1 MTNTTLL
8 NELYAYIGGMDA
20 SERTFI
26 EKQMERNE
34 IYNNPSAP
42 LMHLANV
49 MVDLQRSIRAENNKK
64 AGVGSWERL
73 AKRMEK
79 TTSREA
85 MAGIIIND
93 GAHYLCDGFR
103 AVRLPEPI
111 EYKKAAQELDIKKI
125 LDSAA
130 QNEKPLDLPSAG
142 ELKSHIALE
151 KAKRKAEGG
160 RPSKAPILWRFGE
173 GLPSVNAEYLLDFC
187 EVMPE
192 AKLTYEHNPASIYF
206 KDDRTEAILLPV
218 RVAQ

>member
-8 NELYAYIGGMDA
+8 SELYAYIGGLDVN
-20 SERTFI
+20 ERAFI
-26 EKQMERNE
+26 EKQMEHDV
-34 IYNNPSAP
+34 IYTKPSLP

-49 MVDLQRSIRAENNKK
+49 MVDLQRSIRTQNNKK
-64 AGVGSWERL
+64 AGSGSWERL

-79 TTSREA
+79 TTPRET

-93 GAHYLCDGFR
+93 GVQYLCDGFR
-103 AVRLPEPI
+103 AVRLPAPI

-130 QNEKPLDLPSAG
+130 QNEKPLELPSAG

-160 RPSKAPILWRFGE
+160 RPSKAPILWSFGE
-173 GLPSVNAEYLLDFC
+173 GLPSVDAEYLLDFC
-187 EVMPE
+187 EVMPK
-192 AKLTYEHNPASIYF
+192 AKLAYTHNTAPIYF
-206 KDDRTEAILLPV
+206 KDERTEAVLLPV
-218 RVAQ
+218 RVA

>member
-8 NELYAYIGGMDA
+8 SQLYAYIGGIDA
-20 SERTFI
+20 NERAFI
-26 EKQMERNE
+26 EKQIERDE
-34 IYNNPSAP
+34 IYSKPSLP
-42 LMHLANV
+42 LVHLANV

-64 AGVGSWERL
+64 AGAGSWERL

-79 TTSREA
+79 TTPRET

-160 RPSKAPILWRFGE
+160 RPSKAPILWSFGE

-187 EVMPE
+187 EVMPK
-192 AKLTYEHNPASIYF
+192 AKLAYTHNTAPIYF
-206 KDDRTEAILLPV
+206 KDDRTEAVLLPV
-218 RVAQ
+218 RVA

>member
-8 NELYAYIGGMDA
+8 SELYAYIGGMDA

-26 EKQMERNE
+26 EKQMERDE
-34 IYNNPSAP
+34 IYNKPSLP
-42 LMHLANV
+42 LVHLANA

-64 AGVGSWERL
+64 AGSGSWERL

-79 TTSREA
+79 TTQREE

-125 LDSAA
+125 LDGAA
-130 QNEKPLDLPSAG
+130 QNSIPPDMPSAG

-151 KAKRKAEGG
+151 KARRKAEGG
-160 RPSKAPILWRFGE
+160 RPSKAPILWSFGE

-187 EVMPE
+187 EVMPK
-192 AKLTYEHNPASIYF
+192 AKLAYTHNTAPIYF
-206 KDDRTEAILLPV
+206 KDERTEAVLLPV
-218 RVAQ
+218 RVA

>member
-8 NELYAYIGGMDA
+8 SELYAYIGGLDEN
-20 SERTFI
+20 ERTLI
-26 EKQMERNE
+26 EKQMERDE
-34 IYNNPSAP
+34 IYSKPSLP
-42 LMHLANV
+42 LVHLANV

-64 AGVGSWERL
+64 AGAGSWERL

-79 TTSREA
+79 TTQREA

-93 GAHYLCDGFR
+93 GAQYLCDGSR
-103 AVRLPEPI
+103 AVRLPGPI

-130 QNEKPLDLPSAG
+130 QNEKPLDMPSAG

-151 KAKRKAEGG
+151 KAKRKAKGG
-160 RPSKAPILWRFGE
+160 RPSKAPILWSFGF

-192 AKLTYEHNPASIYF
+192 AKLTYKHNLAPIYLR
-206 KDDRTEAILLPV
+206 DERTEAVLLPV
-218 RVAQ
+218 RPA